1 MGIGANSIGNGLTSG
16 ITGNINKAYIL
27 MHDPHF
33 DPTQENGAGDKGKA
47 NLGNLTG
54 LSAAAEKLQNTL
66 TDSAASGRKLG
77 VSGSALNA
85 FSMDTDLMKTMNQE
99 HYILVPVQFNPASI
113 SFQGMAGEIRRESVG
128 GSGENQ
134 FQQFNTPSETTMAME
149 LVFDDTNNK
158 DAFMMDAEL
167 PLLSEIAS
175 VGGLAQ
181 RLEQGVT
188 AMKGETYS
196 VQDTAELFVAAMVQS
211 FTRLVGFAWNK
222 MIFWGE
228 LVGVNLKY
236 TMFNKAGAP
245 IRARV
250 NIQIRQDQAIGKDAP
265 YKTEQA
271 WEKAFHNL
279 FDEDKG
285 NNAFGIKNSDSTNWL
300 NGNFLN
306 LS

>member
-1 MGIGANSIGNGLTSG
+1 MAVGANSVVNGLVSG
-16 ITGNINKAYIL
+16 ITGNINKAYML
-27 MHDPHF
+27 MHNPRI
-33 DPTQENGAGDKGKA
+33 DPTQEDEGRSKG
-47 NLGNLTG
+47 NLGSLTG
-54 LSAAAEKLQNTL
+54 LAAAAEKLQDFYSKSA
-66 TDSAASGRKLG
+66 DSGRLLGASGNG
-77 VSGSALNA
+77 FHAL
-85 FSMDTDLMKTMNQE
+85 SMDKSVMEMVNAAK
-99 HYILVPVQFNPASI
+99 YILVPVQFNPASI
-113 SFQGMAGEIRRESVG
+113 SFQGMGGEIRRESVG

-134 FQQFNTPSETTMAME
+134 FQQFDTPSETTMSME

-158 DAFMMDAEL
+158 DAFLVDAEL

-175 VGGLAQ
+175 VGGLTQ
-181 RLEQGVT
+181 RLEQVVT
-188 AMKGETYS
+188 AAKGDTYS
-196 VQDTAELFVAAMVQS
+196 VQDTTELFVAAMVQN

-250 NIQIRQDQAIGKDAP
+250 GIQIRQDQAIGGDTP

-271 WEKAFHNL
+271 WEKAFQSM
-279 FDEDKG
+279 FEEKG
-285 NNAFGIKNSDSTNWL
+285 GS
-300 NGNFLN
+300 FLN